1 MILDDY
7 VNIEEKI
14 YISIISGMIWI
25 YYRTRGCYKLLPRES
40 ICSSLLVGCWIYMN
54 YYEPL
59 CLPIGLLIMVLY
71 SFLPI

>member
-40 ICSSLLVGCWIYMN
+40 TPLSSKALVKT
-54 YYEPL
+54 
-59 CLPIGLLIMVLY
+59 PILG
-71 SFLPI
+71 SFF